1 MSEEEYHPSE
11 PIHFKLQ
18 VWAQRKDDGLFPAMI
33 LPSVHFNLD
42 QIKEFEPEGKMQQ
55 AYKAYKDF
63 CERNNPK
70 IIWVTEEPKA

>member
-1 MSEEEYHPSE
+1 MSEEYHIE

-33 LPSVHFNLD
+33 LSSISFNFE
-42 QIKEFEPEGKMQQ
+42 QIKEFEPEGKIQQ

-70 IIWVTEEPKA
+70 LTWVTEEPKE